1 MTLRLRTF
9 PASMLF
15 ALLVGCSAIT
25 GCSTPFEFEDDWLE
39 SPSMTDP
46 SLTDPD
52 FRISTRPG
60 LTAADRSKPVIITAH
75 GFTAST
81 FEWEEFHEFT
91 EQDGSVLVSR
101 VLLGGHG
108 RTMAEFKKST
118 WQEWGRPILDEYE
131 ALVSQ
136 GYTNISLAGASTGGA
151 LILEQISAGRFEQQV
166 PRHFFFIDPIVVPGD
181 KNLTMISVVG
191 PLLGNV
197 PQENITEDERSH
209 WYTNRPQ
216 EALNELY
223 KLCKRVRSELQDGF
237 NLPSGSVAKVY
248 KTAYDETADPVSAL
262 LIYKGMRRADGVH
275 VDVEMIDS
283 ELHVFTRLKGRDPA
297 AVEAVDREHQ
307 REAFEEM
314 VSKVKQQ
321 PAT

>member
-1 MTLRLRTF
+1 MTMRLDTL
-9 PASMLF
+9 PASILF
-15 ALLVGCSAIT
+15 ALLVGCSAAS
-25 GCSTPFEFEDDWLE
+25 GCSTPLEFEDDWLD
-39 SPSMTDP
+39 SPSITDP
-46 SLTDPD
+46 SLTDPY

-81 FEWEEFHEFT
+81 FEWEEFHEFA
-91 EQDGSVLVSR
+91 EQDGNVLVSR

-108 RTMAEFKKST
+108 RNLAEFKKST
-118 WQEWGRPILDEYE
+118 WQDWGRPIVDEYE
-131 ALVSQ
+131 ALVAQ

-151 LILEQISAGRFEQQV
+151 LILEQISAGRFEQQA

-197 PQENITEDERSH
+197 PQENITEDERRH
-209 WYTNRPQ
+209 WYTNRPHETLDQ
-216 EALNELY
+216 LY
-223 KLCKRVRSELQDGF
+223 KLCKRVRAELQSGF
-237 NLPSGSVAKVY
+237 KLPMGSAAKVY
-248 KTAYDETADPVSAL
+248 KTSHDTTADPISGL

-297 AVEAVDREHQ
+297 TVRAVDRERQ

-321 PAT
+321 PVG